1 LKIQKDDPIV
11 KKWKMIVTI
20 LVLLVAVSTGT
31 IYYFLN
37 SKEDKTKDPKV
48 AGIVKNDFKIQLPAD
63 KINQVSAGK
72 QTGVNKTGTQAG
84 ESEAQTKNSGV
95 SNGTT
100 QSKTDSTASGVSNGT
115 SQSKMRS
122 TASGV
127 QTVKPSAAAIIERY
141 QPAFKNL
148 ESQADGKINTLLS
161 YAFDEYQTK
170 KANGEEISF
179 FYFYSKYNS
188 AAKKLE
194 AGTDA
199 SFNYIYVSLVNDL
212 EKAGYSASEAQPVKD
227 QYTSMKKERRSA
239 LLNKAMSHF

>member
-20 LVLLVAVSTGT
+20 LVLLIAVSTGT

-37 SKEDKTKDPKV
+37 SKEDKTNDPKV

-63 KINQVSAGK
+63 KTNQVTAGK
-72 QTGVNKTGTQAG
+72 QTDVNKTGTQAG
-84 ESEAQTKNSGV
+84 GSEAPTKNSVV

-100 QSKTDSTASGVSNGT
+100 QSKTDSTATGVKNT
-115 SQSKMRS
+115 S
-122 TASGV
+122 
-127 QTVKPSAAAIIERY
+127 VKLTAAAIIERY